1 MVHLRNVCR
10 VVVVT
15 LLESLG
21 SDAVNPLVFCRRA
34 TISQQFYSHIS
45 HTVASKHNSR
55 SKLLLRETRNIAAN
69 HRQAHA
75 ETKTLEVTQ
84 PQRNQASPSGA
95 IRQANKHRGASNAD
109 KVGNHHSR
117 AARVGPLAADEA
129 ASEQSSKLHET
140 TGDLQVL
147 GTKSVEAEV
156 LDDQRSETCDG
167 GVGNLSGHSQNE
179 ENPSLGV
186 GNSLPGL
193 VDLEV
198 VVLDTLS
205 VGGNSLDGDGALSL
219 VKEPCR

>member
-1 MVHLRNVCR
+1 MYSRNISGLIPRLLAV
-10 VVVVT
+10 
-15 LLESLG
+15 LESLG
-21 SDAVNPLVFCRRA
+21 SNDIAHAVSGEQGSTRELFLGV
-34 TISQQFYSHIS
+34 SGD
-45 HTVASKHNSR
+45 VARDNC
-55 SKLLLRETRNIAAN
+55 
-69 HRQAHA
+69 QAHA
-75 ETKTLEVTQ
+75 KSKTLEVTQ
-84 PQRNQASPSGA
+84 PQRNQASPGGTVW
-95 IRQANKHRGASNAD
+95 QTNKHRGASNTNE
-109 KVGNHHSR
+109 VGNHHGG
-117 AARVGPLAADEA
+117 ATRVGPFAANET
-129 ASEQSSKLHET
+129 ASEESSKLHET

-205 VGGNSLDGDGALSL
+205 VGSNSLDGDGALSL